1 VQKPPKSS
9 HVRPDGACTKKIK
22 CQRKGLAPRFFFSG
36 HGYNFPKTQG
46 QMKAAPT
53 LKTTNMETT
62 ILDVYHGPRLMPSQ
76 TTIPGKDRPAQL
88 REYVDSVVLDALI
101 KHPELTEYRKTLES
115 YRDTGRGGERI
126 VTYAPS
132 ASARNRGRYYADK
145 GLSMQSFPR
154 RIRHTLAKTIGGAVL
169 YHDIDMVNAHPV
181 LLSQICEHNKWSA
194 EHLTRYVC
202 KRDPELQAVMDAY
215 HVDRDEAKELFIRL
229 MYGGRFRSWAK
240 DNNIA
245 YEASTPFL
253 EQLERETSKIME
265 LIWTHPQFTEF
276 RDIVEN
282 NHKDSQAHPHPTQSN
297 SITKL
302 LRKNPKASCMSLVL
316 QDIEHQIL
324 MQMER
329 FFATNGYETSVR
341 VFDGLQ
347 LVAKCSPNSAI
358 ITLPPDLLRKCEA
371 HVLRT
376 IGFHIQLA
384 EKHMNE
390 ALDIRTIAAV
400 SGPLTEDAWKH
411 KYIKALLIDSVGRWR
426 WNKQFEKIGEHLFN
440 AGISLS
446 MFQQL
451 SERFVG
457 KKARDEC
464 TQLYTRLDLAATQEL
479 QSQAKQPGVQ
489 KDEAAPPVQED
500 EAAGGAEEDEA
511 PAGEGKEKPKPH
523 KAEDTKW
530 MKALRSIERMAQK
543 DNQSAFHGLRPIFDF
558 QCPYT
563 IDDLLCTTSLDRAEF
578 LIPKV
583 MARITGTTEEQWIKK
598 TRHDD
603 GTTKFVVMKNL
614 SLLRS
619 NVWTTTTAKNG
630 DELPKSVPLQRVVS
644 DTAQLR
650 GLEMNFSSLDF
661 IPYTGQ
667 RQPHTIGTRFNM
679 FGGFPFQEMPGSFES
694 IDWSPIQPILDFMR
708 TLICGGGGGDNVAN
722 EATATKEWTFL
733 QDFFCDMLQYPERKP
748 RVCLV
753 LYSKEQQIGKGAIA
767 RWLGQALY
775 GNYFQQID
783 DENHIL
789 GDFTSVLSDHILINV
804 DESSK
809 HGQSYTLC
817 GKLKNKISE
826 PTISIT
832 RKGFDQYYITSAH
845 RFIYCVNWKEA
856 LDIELFD
863 MRFAVYECNPCFRG
877 QKEKFEQ
884 IDEVLNANKALLW
897 NYFRKRPIKKHWNKK
912 IPMTAAKRSIV
923 QTKYPSIIQFVLQ
936 CPKFWQGQ
944 TALTALTANSPS
956 DIIWHWDTLYQ
967 HYREWAR
974 DQQILWF
981 LQETREF
988 VGAAANHR
996 NQTWS
1001 RSGACQS
1008 GRLRQTE

>member
-1 VQKPPKSS
+1 
-9 HVRPDGACTKKIK
+9 
-22 CQRKGLAPRFFFSG
+22 
-36 HGYNFPKTQG
+36 
-46 QMKAAPT
+46 MKVATPT
-53 LKTTNMETT
+53 ITNATTNADHGQRVT
-62 ILDVYHGPRLMPSQ
+62 IIHG
-76 TTIPGKDRPAQL
+76 TDRPIQL

-101 KHPELTEYRKTLES
+101 KHPNLAEYRKTLES

-132 ASARNRGRYYADK
+132 ASAHNRGRYYADK

-154 RIRHTLAKTIGGAVL
+154 RIRHTLAKTIDGVVL
-169 YHDIDMVNAHPV
+169 FHDIDMVNAHPV
-181 LLSQICEHNKWSA
+181 LLTQVCEHNGWNA
-194 EHLTRYVC
+194 DQLTRYVY
-202 KRDPELQAVMDAY
+202 KRVAELQLVMDSY
-215 HVDRDEAKELFIRL
+215 HVDRDAAKDLFIRL
-229 MYGGRFRSWAK
+229 MYGGRFKSWAK

-245 YEASTPFL
+245 DEEPTPFL
-253 EQLERETSKIME
+253 EKLEREISKIME
-265 LIWTHPQFTEF
+265 LIWTHLSFSEF
-276 RDIVEN
+276 RDIVEQQP
-282 NHKDSQAHPHPTQSN
+282 QANDQPTQLN

-329 FFATNGYETSVR
+329 FFAANGYETSVR

-347 LVAKCSPNSAI
+347 LVAQGTPLH
-358 ITLPPDLLRKCEA
+358 TDLLRKCEA
-371 HVLRT
+371 HILRT

-384 EKHMNE
+384 EKPMNE
-390 ALDIRTIAAV
+390 GLDIRTIAAV

-411 KYIKALLIDSVGRWR
+411 KYVKSLLTEGVDCWR

-446 MFQQL
+446 MFQTL
-451 SERFVG
+451 TERFVG
-457 KKARDEC
+457 KKAQDKC
-464 TQLYTRLDLAATQEL
+464 THLYTRLAQEPQTADQ
-479 QSQAKQPGVQ
+479 QS
-489 KDEAAPPVQED
+489 VQED
-500 EAAGGAEEDEA
+500 EAPEVDDVAVRDGKANQKPRQGKADEA
-511 PAGEGKEKPKPH
+511 
-523 KAEDTKW
+523 KW
-530 MKALRSIERMAQK
+530 MKALRSIEWMAQN
-543 DNQSAFHGLRPIFDF
+543 DNPSTFQHLRPIFDF

-563 IDDLLCTTSLDRAEF
+563 IDDLLCTTTLDRAEF

-583 MARITGTTEEQWIKK
+583 MARVTGTTEEQWIKK
-598 TRHDD
+598 TRRDD
-603 GTTKFVVMKNL
+603 GTTNFVVMKNL

-619 NVWTTTTAKNG
+619 SVWTTTKTKSG
-630 DELPKSVPLQRVVS
+630 EEQPTSVPLQRVVS
-644 DTAQLR
+644 DVAQSR
-650 GLEMNFSSLDF
+650 GMEMNFNSLDF
-661 IPYTGQ
+661 IPYIGH
-667 RQPHTIGTRFNM
+667 RQPQNIGSRFNL

-694 IDWSPIQPILDFMR
+694 INWSPIQPILDFIR
-708 TLICGGGGGDNVAN
+708 TLICGGGDNVAN
-722 EATATKEWTFL
+722 EATAATAAKEWNFL

-753 LYSKEQQIGKGAIA
+753 LYSKEQQVGKGAIA

-775 GNYFQQID
+775 GKYFQQID

-789 GDFTSVLSDHILINV
+789 GDFTSVLADHILINV

-863 MRFAVYECNPCFRG
+863 MRFASYECNPCFRG

-897 NYFRKRPIKKHWNKK
+897 NYFRKRPIKMHWNKN

-944 TALTALTANSPS
+944 AALTANQQLQSQS
-956 DIIWHWDTLYQ
+956 DIVWHWDTLYQ
-967 HYREWAR
+967 QYREWAR
-974 DQQILWF
+974 DQQIECGIYKKPEN
-981 LQETREF
+981 LQEPLQTIGIKP
-988 VGAAANHR
+988 GADQGRVRVAGSTKPSKGRDKGFKIGRVELIQHV
-996 NQTWS
+996 
-1001 RSGACQS
+1001 QS
-1008 GRLRQTE
+1008 FLTKMGESSDEPWMPPTTDGDNDNDDDDSFE

>member
-1 VQKPPKSS
+1 
-9 HVRPDGACTKKIK
+9 
-22 CQRKGLAPRFFFSG
+22 
-36 HGYNFPKTQG
+36 
-46 QMKAAPT
+46 MKATPT
-53 LKTTNMETT
+53 LTTTNVTT
-62 ILDVYHGPRLMPSQ
+62 TTLDAHHGPRLIPSQ
-76 TTIPGKDRPAQL
+76 TTIPGTDRPTQL

-101 KHPELTEYRKTLES
+101 KHPELTEYRKKLES

-126 VTYAPS
+126 VTYATS
-132 ASARNRGRYYADK
+132 ASAHNRGRYYADK

-154 RIRHTLAKTIGGAVL
+154 RVRHTLAKTIDGVEM

-181 LLSQICEHNKWSA
+181 LLRQVCEHNGWSA
-194 EHLTRYVC
+194 EQLTRYVC
-202 KRDPELQAVMDAY
+202 KRDAELQAVMDAY
-215 HVDRDEAKELFIRL
+215 HVDRDAAKELFIRL
-229 MYGGRFRSWAK
+229 MYGGRFRGWAK

-245 YEASTPFL
+245 DETSTPFL
-253 EQLERETSKIME
+253 EQLEREISKIME
-265 LIWTHPQFTEF
+265 LIWTHPQFAGF

-282 NHKDSQAHPHPTQSN
+282 NHKDSQANLQPTQSP
-297 SITKL
+297 SIAKL

-324 MQMER
+324 MQMEK

-347 LVAKCSPNSAI
+347 LVAQRSPNSAI
-358 ITLPPDLLRKCEA
+358 TLPTDLLRKCEA

-384 EKHMNE
+384 EKPMNE

-411 KYIKALLIDSVGRWR
+411 KYIKALLIEGVGRWR
-426 WNKQFEKIGEHLFN
+426 WNKQFDKIGEHLFN

-457 KKARDEC
+457 KKARNEC
-464 TQLYTRLDLAATQEL
+464 TQLYTRLDSAA
-479 QSQAKQPGVQ
+479 AKDPEI
-489 KDEAAPPVQED
+489 EAAAPAEED
-500 EAAGGAEEDEA
+500 EAAGAADVTVEN
-511 PAGEGKEKPKPH
+511 GKANQKTKPH
-523 KAEDTKW
+523 NAEDTKW
-530 MKALRSIERMAQK
+530 MKALRSIEWMAQT
-543 DNQSAFHGLRPIFDF
+543 DNQSAFHDLRPIFDF

-598 TRHDD
+598 TRRDD

-619 NVWTTTTAKNG
+619 NVWTTTTTKSG
-630 DELPKSVPLQRVVS
+630 EEQPISVPLQRVVS
-644 DTAQLR
+644 DTAQSR

-708 TLICGGGGGDNVAN
+708 TLISGGDGDNAAN
-722 EATATKEWTFL
+722 EATATKEWNFL

-789 GDFTSVLSDHILINV
+789 GDFTSVLADHILINV

-884 IDEVLNANKALLW
+884 IDELLNANKALLW

-944 TALTALTANSPS
+944 AAFTAQGHLSQQQPS
-956 DIIWHWDTLYQ
+956 DIVWHWDTLYQ

-974 DQQILWF
+974 DQQIECGIYKKPENLLEPLQTIGIKPGTDQGRVRVAGSGKPSKGRDKGFKIASVELIQNIQSF
-981 LQETREF
+981 LTKMGESSDEPWAPPTAEGDDQNDDDYDSFE
-988 VGAAANHR
+988 
-996 NQTWS
+996 
-1001 RSGACQS
+1001 
-1008 GRLRQTE
+1008 

>member
-1 VQKPPKSS
+1 VC
-9 HVRPDGACTKKIK
+9 AKKIK
-22 CQRKGLAPRFFFSG
+22 CQRNGLAPKFFLLRPWLQLSK
-36 HGYNFPKTQG
+36 NPTN
-46 QMKAAPT
+46 MKAAPT
-53 LKTTNMETT
+53 VKTTNVTT
-62 ILDVYHGPRLMPSQ
+62 TTLDAHHGPRLIPSQ
-76 TTIPGKDRPAQL
+76 TTIPGTDRPTQL

-132 ASARNRGRYYADK
+132 ATARNRGRYYADK

-154 RIRHTLAKTIGGAVL
+154 RIRHTLAKTIDGVVL
-169 YHDIDMVNAHPV
+169 HHDIDMVNAHPV
-181 LLSQICEHNKWSA
+181 LLSQICEHNRWSA

-202 KRDPELQAVMDAY
+202 KRDAELQAVMDAY

-229 MYGGRFRSWAK
+229 MYGGRFRGWAK

-245 YEASTPFL
+245 DEATTPFL
-253 EQLERETSKIME
+253 EQLEREISKIME

-282 NHKDSQAHPHPTQSN
+282 NRSDSQAHPQAHPHPTQSP
-297 SITKL
+297 SIAKL
-302 LRKNPKASCMSLVL
+302 LRKNPKASCMSIVL

-347 LVAKCSPNSAI
+347 LVAQRSPNSAI
-358 ITLPPDLLRKCEA
+358 ITLPPDLLRQCEA

-384 EKHMNE
+384 EKPMNE

-411 KYIKALLIDSVGRWR
+411 KYIKALLTEGVGQWR

-457 KKARDEC
+457 KKARNEC

-479 QSQAKQPGVQ
+479 ESQAQQPS
-489 KDEAAPPVQED
+489 AQED
-500 EAAGGAEEDEA
+500 EAPNVTVEN
-511 PAGEGKEKPKPH
+511 GKAKQKPKPH

-530 MKALRSIERMAQK
+530 MKALRSIEWMAQK
-543 DNQSAFHGLRPIFDF
+543 DNQSAFQHLRPIFDF

-563 IDDLLCTTSLDRAEF
+563 IDDLLSATSLDRAEF

-598 TRHDD
+598 TRRDD
-603 GTTKFVVMKNL
+603 GTSNFVVMKNL

-619 NVWTTTTAKNG
+619 NVWTTTTTKNG
-630 DELPKSVPLQRVVS
+630 DELSITVPLQRVVS

-661 IPYTGQ
+661 IPYIGH
-667 RQPHTIGTRFNM
+667 RQPSSVGSRFNM

-722 EATATKEWTFL
+722 EATATKEWNFL

-753 LYSKEQQIGKGAIA
+753 LYSKEQQIGKGAIT

-845 RFIYCVNWKEA
+845 RFIYCVNW
-856 LDIELFD
+856 
-863 MRFAVYECNPCFRG
+863 
-877 QKEKFEQ
+877 
-884 IDEVLNANKALLW
+884 
-897 NYFRKRPIKKHWNKK
+897 NKK

-944 TALTALTANSPS
+944 TALTAVTANSPS
-956 DIIWHWDTLYQ
+956 DIVWHWDALYQ

-974 DQQILWF
+974 DQQIECGIYK
-981 LQETREF
+981 QETREF

-1001 RSGACQS
+1001 RSGARQS